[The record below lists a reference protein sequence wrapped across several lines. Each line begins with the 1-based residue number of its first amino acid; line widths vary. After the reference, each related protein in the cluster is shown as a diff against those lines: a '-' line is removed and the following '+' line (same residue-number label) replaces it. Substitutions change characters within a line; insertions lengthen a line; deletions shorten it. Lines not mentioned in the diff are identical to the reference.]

1 MSAGGERPKR
11 RKGHHIMDIRERLEV
26 ALENE
31 LTAVSEYAELAN
43 DVTNQTLRAVL
54 ISIMGDKYGHART
67 LAALLIN
74 GS

>member
-1 MSAGGERPKR
+1 
-11 RKGHHIMDIRERLEV
+11 MDTREKLEV

-31 LTAVSEYAELAN
+31 LLAVSEYAELAN
-43 DVTNQTLRAVL
+43 KVTDQTLRAVL

>member
-1 MSAGGERPKR
+1 MVLSMDT
-11 RKGHHIMDIRERLEV
+11 RKNLEA
-26 ALENE
+26 ALEQE
-31 LTAVSEYAELAN
+31 LNSVSDYSQLAN
-43 DVTNQTLRAVL
+43 QVTDQTLRAVL

>member
-1 MSAGGERPKR
+1 
-11 RKGHHIMDIRERLEV
+11 MDTREKLEV

-31 LTAVSEYAELAN
+31 LLAVSEYAELAN
-43 DVTNQTLRAVL
+43 NVTDQTLRAVL

>member
-1 MSAGGERPKR
+1 
-11 RKGHHIMDIRERLEV
+11 MDTREKLEE
-26 ALENE
+26 ALEME
-31 LTAVSEYAELAN
+31 LISVSQYSLLAN
-43 DVTNQTLRAVL
+43 KVTDQTLRAVL